1 MVDKLKEIEKR
12 FLDVE
17 GELSKPEV
25 VNDMKKYTSLNKEYK
40 SLGKIVSKY
49 NKFKKI
55 VSGIDDAKLVLNK
68 EKDEEFREMAK
79 VELDEL
85 SDKKN
90 QIEEEIKVL
99 LIPKDPDDEKSV
111 ILEIRAGTGGDEA
124 AIFAGDLLRM
134 YQLYSEKNNWSF
146 NLISSNE
153 GTSGGFKEIVSSVEG
168 EDVYGKLKFEAGTHR
183 VQRVPETETQGRV
196 HTSAATVAV
205 LPEAE
210 DVELEINT
218 ADIRK
223 DTFRAS
229 GAGGQHVNKTE
240 SAVRL
245 THEPTGVV
253 VECQDGRS
261 QHANYDKAMKVL
273 RSKLYEIEI
282 KKQNEELA
290 GKRKTMVGSG
300 DRSDKIR
307 TYNFPQGRVTDH
319 RIGYTVYNLSD
330 VVSGEL
336 FSFTEK
342 LRIAENAEKMKVGD
356 GG

>member
-12 FLDVE
+12 FLTVE

-49 NKFKKI
+49 NEFKKI

-319 RIGYTVYNLSD
+319 RISYTVYNLSD